1 MVTRPDPVRDDV
13 SRSRIT
19 EDDRR
24 RISEYMAKPARD
36 RSPDDLLPDG
46 EEADVG
52 DARD

>member
-1 MVTRPDPVRDDV
+1 MVTPYRTLHADV

-19 EDDRR
+19 DDDRR

-36 RSPDDLLPDG
+36 RSPDDLLPEGDEG
-46 EEADVG
+46 DVG